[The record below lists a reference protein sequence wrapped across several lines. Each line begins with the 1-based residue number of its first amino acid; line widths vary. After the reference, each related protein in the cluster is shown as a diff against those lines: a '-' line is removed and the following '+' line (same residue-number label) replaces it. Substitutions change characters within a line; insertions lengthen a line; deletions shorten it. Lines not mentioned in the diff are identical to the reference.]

1 MTGLRLFG
9 FAMSLFYFC
18 TMVILCLFLQYG
30 DIHTSFA
37 ACSLILTGDEKVVH
51 IDAKCI
57 LSLWTNL
64 AWHRFQNF
72 ATLLKYILEKE
83 CSQHGGRTIRFELV
97 WCDLLCGQAPTNWF
111 EHEFEIQD
119 NFLTWLNCWK
129 LAF

>member
-1 MTGLRLFG
+1 MDEAGCDDWPKAIWFCYVVVL
-9 FAMSLFYFC
+9 FC

-64 AWHRFQNF
+64 AWHRFQKFF

-83 CSQHGGRTIRFELV
+83 CSQHGG
-97 WCDLLCGQAPTNWF
+97 
-111 EHEFEIQD
+111 
-119 NFLTWLNCWK
+119 
-129 LAF
+129 